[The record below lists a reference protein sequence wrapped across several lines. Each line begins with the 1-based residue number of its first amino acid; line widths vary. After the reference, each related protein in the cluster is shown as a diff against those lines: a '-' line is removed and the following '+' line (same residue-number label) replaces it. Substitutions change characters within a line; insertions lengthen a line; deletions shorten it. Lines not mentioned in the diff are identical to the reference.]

1 MNINIS
7 KFINIIIYAIIII
20 LFNIGAFTDYLYLN
34 KDGMNMG
41 ITHTCVMELLC
52 TSNLDTSKQNP
63 ITNICIAALVFAI
76 LCIVA
81 LFVILYGCLYSK
93 KFLIFNG
100 SMFAL
105 FCMFLVLVLC
115 LSMPS
120 MTSNTFSTSD
130 ISKSLVVLILSFCLM
145 FVRCGFLIMGF

>member
-1 MNINIS
+1 MNNYIS
-7 KFINIIIYAIIII
+7 KFINIIIYVIIII
-20 LFNIGAFTDYLYLN
+20 LFNIGAFTNYLYS

-41 ITHTCVMELLC
+41 ITQTCVMDLLC

-81 LFVILYGCLYSK
+81 LFVILYGCLYSNK
-93 KFLIFNG
+93 SLIFKG

-145 FVRCGFLIMGF
+145 FVRCGFLIMGV